1 MAFFLTS
8 DKLDHEAYERE
19 RDDVVKILLRH
30 RETRWK
36 DKEDWASVIR
46 ETGEVELQ
54 QFIIGLG
61 KMELPEA
68 AGKVRAELA
77 PENVEGL
84 FKEAQRRVGPGT
96 DIHMAFWKEAEK
108 RTDPLL
114 AKLELYAL
122 SGDAAV
128 LKEMNDYAETRFA
141 VLGNAH
147 RRRIRD
153 DLKPKR
159 RDAYR
164 KLQQAGRDFTYLDW
178 ELPEQIVEKPGGE
191 SFEQHLYCD
200 KAGKY
205 QTRLN
210 SWETRVLSLWMK
222 RPDFVGWLRNPPSK
236 ERSFCVP
243 YEHGGWKRAF
253 PDLIVL
259 RREGKCL
266 AVDVLEPHRA
276 NEDDTFAKAK
286 GLAEFAETHGNS
298 FGRLMMLKVEGT
310 GERAVVVGFDVND
323 PTTRKKALK
332 LRSNED
338 VQGLF
343 RAIVE

>member
-1 MAFFLTS
+1 M
-8 DKLDHEAYERE
+8 
-19 RDDVVKILLRH
+19 
-30 RETRWK
+30 
-36 DKEDWASVIR
+36 
-46 ETGEVELQ
+46 
-54 QFIIGLG
+54 
-61 KMELPEA
+61 
-68 AGKVRAELA
+68 KVRAELA

-84 FKEAQRRVGPGT
+84 FREAQRRIGPGT

-128 LKEMNDYAETRFA
+128 LKELNEHAEKRFA
-141 VLGNAH
+141 ALESTH
-147 RRRIRD
+147 RLRVRD
-153 DLKPKR
+153 DLKAKR
-159 RDAYR
+159 REQYR

-178 ELPEQIVEKPGGE
+178 ELPDEIVEKPGGD

-200 KAGKY
+200 KGGLY

-210 SWETRVLSLWMK
+210 TWETRVLSLWK
-222 RPDFVGWLRNPPSK
+222 RRADFVGWLRNPPGK

-259 RREGKCL
+259 RREGKAL
-266 AVDVLEPHRA
+266 VVDILEPHRA

-286 GLAEFAETHGNS
+286 GLAEFAEIYGNS
-298 FGRLMMLKVEGT
+298 FGRLMMLKVEGS
-310 GERAVVVGFDVND
+310 GEKAVVLGFDVND
-323 PTTRKKALK
+323 PNTRKKALK

-343 RAIVE
+343 RAL